1 MKSPVDPNQLLQAGL
16 RDGDGLTISRA
27 IRMGADD
34 QRAQRMRL
42 SQENLQSLP
51 ENLQRVLE
59 SDSMISDL
67 VPERSEQGT
76 LDTLEGRTETCK
88 VCGGYDMSEN
98 MLDFCC
104 QGLICASC
112 NETRPKCVV
121 CFAETPGRPRKV
133 SYSRVENQQVIT
145 FLFDL
150 NELLF
155 CLGKDGVCFGCPLS
169 GLQPGSSSNLP
180 VHDLPSMLAHCVPLE
195 APFGQRSCPE
205 VVPLAR
211 PEDYRKVFA
220 RWLYPRPG
228 VGGLLQF
235 LIAEKERKAL
245 DWGIYSTMTFKNA
258 FSNFKLV
265 MENHFHLNVNE
276 GADNQ
281 CTLKS
286 PGFEQKVCFFTQ
298 EECEGDSDL
307 KYNKGSVGQ
316 LQSPNVFAKTG
327 PHTVIV
333 LPNAKKS
340 KLVRKQCLLVDEFAP
355 QQLREMTPE
364 TASESKP
371 QWQERLLRVLR
382 KLQAAPLA
390 IEHILHEEKQ
400 AAQAAQ
406 LAIEHILHE
415 ENLRFVLDKRHQ
427 AWPGPARQLIV
438 DSLVEDD
445 KHKAK
450 LTVQLS
456 LIFGHALAL

>member
-1 MKSPVDPNQLLQAGL
+1 MKSLVDPNQLFKAGL

-34 QRAQRMRL
+34 ERAQRMRL
-42 SQENLQSLP
+42 SQENVQCLP
-51 ENLQRVLE
+51 ENLQRVPE
-59 SDSMISDL
+59 SESMISDL
-67 VPERSEQGT
+67 VPEQSEEPRT
-76 LDTLEGRTETCK
+76 LDTLEGRMETCK
-88 VCGGYDMSEN
+88 VCGGEEMSED
-98 MLDFCC
+98 MFDFCC
-104 QGLICASC
+104 PGQGPMCASC
-112 NETRPKCVV
+112 NEARQKCLV
-121 CFAETPGRPRKV
+121 CFAETPGRPRKA
-133 SYSRVENQQVIT
+133 SYSRVENQQIVT
-145 FLFDL
+145 LLFDL
-150 NELLF
+150 NDLLF
-155 CLGKDGVCFGCPLS
+155 CLGKDGVCYGCPLS
-169 GLQPGSSSNLP
+169 GLQPDSSSKVP

-211 PEDYRKVFA
+211 PEGYRKVFT

-228 VGGLLQF
+228 LGELLQF
-235 LIAEKERKAL
+235 LIAEKERKGL

-265 MENHFHLNVNE
+265 MENQNHLNILNVNE

-286 PGFEQKVCFFTQ
+286 PGFEQKIWFFAQ

-307 KYNKGSVGQ
+307 KYNTGNVGQ

-340 KLVRKQCLLVDEFAP
+340 KLVRQHSLLVDEFAP
-355 QQLREMTPE
+355 RQLREMSPG
-364 TASESKP
+364 TASESQS
-371 QWQERLLRVLR
+371 QWQERLQTVIR
-382 KLQAAPLA
+382 KLQDEPLA
-390 IEHILHEEKQ
+390 LEQ
-400 AAQAAQ
+400 
-406 LAIEHILHE
+406 ILHE

-427 AWPGPARQLIV
+427 AWLGPARQLIV
-438 DSLVEDD
+438 DSLAEND
-445 KHKAK
+445 KQRAK